1 MSAKPKLLFLATES
15 WFVKSHFMPLVRRAV
30 ADGYAVTIAAR
41 MDQTAED
48 LKQTGARVIDLGHER
63 GDIGPIALFN
73 ARSRI
78 AGILKREQP
87 DILHVFALKSIF
99 LACLSTHVARR
110 TKTFLAFTGL
120 GFLATAKGPKAD
132 IARGILARIVSRRVR
147 DGAHLIVENEDD
159 RAWLERL
166 GSLPDHSVVLLPGAG
181 VEPDLYAPKPE
192 PAGPL
197 RIGLVARLVR
207 SKGVDVA
214 VTALAELRKSLPDA
228 ELCIAGDPDF
238 HNPASFTPDEIEVWR
253 KTPGVKLYGRVT
265 DVPAFWAQ
273 MQVACLPSRGG
284 EGLPRSLIE
293 ASACGRP
300 VVTTDVPGCRQ
311 FVVAGETGFVCP
323 PGDAPALAEA
333 FLRLRDGDLR
343 RRLGAAGRARVL
355 ADYTV
360 DHVADLVSTA
370 WKDALAAR
378 ASERA

>member
-1 MSAKPKLLFLATES
+1 
-15 WFVKSHFMPLVRRAV
+15 
-30 ADGYAVTIAAR
+30 
-41 MDQTAED
+41 
-48 LKQTGARVIDLGHER
+48 
-63 GDIGPIALFN
+63 
-73 ARSRI
+73 
-78 AGILKREQP
+78 
-87 DILHVFALKSIF
+87 
-99 LACLSTHVARR
+99 
-110 TKTFLAFTGL
+110 
-120 GFLATAKGPKAD
+120 
-132 IARGILARIVSRRVR
+132 
-147 DGAHLIVENEDD
+147 
-159 RAWLERL
+159 
-166 GSLPDHSVVLLPGAG
+166 
-181 VEPDLYAPKPE
+181 
-192 PAGPL
+192 
-197 RIGLVARLVR
+197 
-207 SKGVDVA
+207 VDVA